1 MRVELGRGNLLRA
14 RLAQLRRADGVDRE
28 APQVLAQVAV
38 AVDVPVVAVVH
49 EPLRRDLALGLAVV
63 LAVVM
68 PDPHARALQNRGGDH
83 AEMPRLRFAPLGL
96 ENADALLDFFPGMVA
111 AAEDRAQALAKRLDL
126 APEHAGLKVAE
137 HAKRTKKREHL
148 GGIEPD
154 AGELVA
160 RTR

>member
-68 PDPHARALQNRGGDH
+68 ADPHARALEQRRRDDAEVRG
-83 AEMPRLRFAPLGL
+83 FAFAALGL
-96 ENADALLDFFPGMVA
+96 EDADALHDLLPRMVA
-111 AAEDRAQALAKRLDL
+111 A
-126 APEHAGLKVAE
+126 
-137 HAKRTKKREHL
+137 
-148 GGIEPD
+148 
-154 AGELVA
+154 
-160 RTR
+160 